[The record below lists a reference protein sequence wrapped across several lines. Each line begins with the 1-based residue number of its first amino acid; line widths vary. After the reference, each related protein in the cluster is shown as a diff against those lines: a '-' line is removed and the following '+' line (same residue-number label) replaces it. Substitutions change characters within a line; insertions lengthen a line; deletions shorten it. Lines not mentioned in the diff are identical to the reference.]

1 MNKTVRIGVVGCGSV
16 ASGPY
21 TNLIDSLRARGQAE
35 VVMACDIKEDKARAL
50 ADHHRIDRVTTRY
63 QDVLGAPDVDVV
75 LVATSMNEHGPITKA
90 ALQAGKHVLVE
101 KPMATSLDEAAEL
114 VELANGGPG
123 TLVCAPHVYLSR
135 TYQEMW
141 RRIQGGEIGTPFTAR
156 ARYGWHP
163 GPWWGKWFFQKGG
176 GALFDLG
183 VYNVTALFG
192 FLGPA
197 KRVTAMTGAAIP
209 ERTAEGEVVKTE
221 AEDNA
226 HVLIDFGNSVFA
238 VVTTGFTMPG
248 YRSPCIEIYGS
259 KGVIQMLGDDW
270 APEGFELYTKE
281 LNAWQI
287 HDAGDRHWPWTD
299 GMRQLVE
306 CVQTGRPPINRPEH
320 AYHALEI
327 MLAAQA
333 AGKDGRA
340 REIKSTIPELDL
352 WDGKRP
358 KSAELAHD
366 RTRAE

>member
-1 MNKTVRIGVVGCGSV
+1 MSKTIRIGVIGCGSV

-21 TNLIDSLRARGQAE
+21 SRLIDQLRMKGQAE

-50 ADHHRIDRVTTRY
+50 ASYHRIDRVTTRF
-63 QDVLGAPDVDVV
+63 QDVLAAPDVDIA
-75 LVATSMNEHGPITKA
+75 LVTTSMNEHGPIAKA
-90 ALQAGKHVLVE
+90 ALLAEKHVLVE
-101 KPMATSLDEAAEL
+101 KPMATSLDQAAEL
-114 VELANGGPG
+114 VELAKSSKG
-123 TLVCAPHVYLSR
+123 TLVCAPHVYLSK

-141 RRIQGGEIGTPFTAR
+141 RRIKGGEIGAPFNAR

-197 KRVTAMTGAAIP
+197 KRVTAMTGAAVP
-209 ERTAEGEVVKTE
+209 ERVAEGEVIKTE

-238 VVTTGFTMPG
+238 VVTTGFTMPS

-259 KGVIQMLGDDW
+259 QGVIQMLGDDW
-270 APEGFELYTKE
+270 APDGFEVFTKE
-281 LNAWQI
+281 LGAWQI

-299 GMRQLVE
+299 GLRQLVE
-306 CVQTGRPPINRPEH
+306 CAQTGQPPINRPEH

-333 AGKDGRA
+333 AGADGIA

-352 WDGKRP
+352 WDGKQP